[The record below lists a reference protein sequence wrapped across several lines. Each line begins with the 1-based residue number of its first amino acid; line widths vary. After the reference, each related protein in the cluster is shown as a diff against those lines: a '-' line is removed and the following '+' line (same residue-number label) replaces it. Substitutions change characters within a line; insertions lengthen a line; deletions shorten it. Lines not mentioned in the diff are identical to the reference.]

1 MDDLKLETMTIEELG
16 LSPRAYNALD
26 RAIYQEQSRRI
37 KFERDAADR
46 VLVRSVL
53 KYTGKELVH
62 GSKGVR
68 GFGTCSLWELQ
79 KALKKYGLELA
90 EE

>member
-16 LSPRAYNALD
+16 LCTRTYNALN

-37 KFERDAADR
+37 KLERNASDR
-46 VLVRSVL
+46 VLVRSIL

-62 GSKGVR
+62 GSRGVR
-68 GFGTCSLWELQ
+68 GFGLCSLWELQ
-79 KALKKYGLELA
+79 KALKRYGLKLA
-90 EE
+90 GE